1 MNEGP
6 LPEAQK
12 LDDFPWTVENL
23 VVPTAKSGNSIVA
36 LALYGEGQK
45 EPVLSFGANMVTFG
59 CIAGLKIRAELDG
72 VLSVFQA
79 FQTLV
84 CTLHVFK
91 LPFD

>member
-1 MNEGP
+1 M
-6 LPEAQK
+6 L
-12 LDDFPWTVENL
+12 
-23 VVPTAKSGNSIVA
+23 